1 VLHLRWKTLSLIPCR
16 IRIESPGQF
25 RVDELLIM
33 PEKNMQRTMI
43 SRIGIT
49 GVRRLAIFL
58 VALAALSG
66 YAMAHS
72 PADVTVSFDENSGD
86 LTVAITHM
94 VDDPTAHYVKQ
105 VTVMQ
110 GTTVL
115 IDKYYTS
122 QPDKSSFT
130 YHYSLPQLKGGIG
143 EIKVNAVC
151 NMIGSRSGT
160 LMLTKTQVPGGAQAS
175 PGAQQP
181 TALPTK
187 AGALPVIA
195 LLAAGLVAV
204 RTMR

>member
-1 VLHLRWKTLSLIPCR
+1 VEDLIPTPVKDQDR
-16 IRIESPGQF
+16 VPGTKP
-25 RVDELLIM
+25 RADELLIM
-33 PEKNMQRTMI
+33 PEKNIQRTMI
-43 SRIGIT
+43 SRTGIT
-49 GVRRLAIFL
+49 GVRCLAIFL

-72 PADVTVSFDENSGD
+72 PADVTVVYDENSGD
-86 LTVAITHM
+86 LTVAITHL
-94 VDDPTAHYVKQ
+94 VDDPTTHYVKQ

-110 GTTVL
+110 GATVL
-115 IDKYYTS
+115 IDKSYTS

-160 LMLTKTQVPGGAQAS
+160 LMMTRTQGPGGAQTTS
-175 PGAQQP
+175 GAQQQ
-181 TALPTK
+181 AASPTK
-187 AGALPVIA
+187 AGPLPVIA
-195 LLAAGLVAV
+195 LLAAGFVAV